1 MQRLWAGGELKE
13 AHGKAEAN
21 MAGQESAGRQ
31 QTCAGGSR
39 EWEDYQAWQVHG
51 RAFGF
56 SPKGARSKYWEV
68 WGERK
73 RDRTTGRGL
82 VWLQQGEELRRGSRG

>member
-21 MAGQESAGRQ
+21 VAGQESAGRQ

-56 SPKGARSKYWEV
+56 SPKDAASTGRF
-68 WGERK
+68 GERGSG
-73 RDRTTGRGL
+73 TGPQ
-82 VWLQQGEELRRGSRG
+82 VED